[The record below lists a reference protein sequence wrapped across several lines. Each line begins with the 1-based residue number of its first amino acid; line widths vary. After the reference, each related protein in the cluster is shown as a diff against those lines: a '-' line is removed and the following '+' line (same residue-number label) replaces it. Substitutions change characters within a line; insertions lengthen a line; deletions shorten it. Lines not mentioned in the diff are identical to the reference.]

1 VEVNVKVEKPG
12 PNNPHNNAFF
22 AEETLLRTEQEAQR
36 DCNALSARHWI
47 VSRISPFSPPMYLF
61 INFFTCTSQI
71 VDFIMEY
78 PLIIGV
84 E

>member
-1 VEVNVKVEKPG
+1 MSSLLQVVEVNVKVEKPG

-47 VSRISPFSPPMYLF
+47 VSSSPPFF
-61 INFFTCTSQI
+61 IKFLA
-71 VDFIMEY
+71 Y
-78 PLIIGV
+78 
-84 E
+84 